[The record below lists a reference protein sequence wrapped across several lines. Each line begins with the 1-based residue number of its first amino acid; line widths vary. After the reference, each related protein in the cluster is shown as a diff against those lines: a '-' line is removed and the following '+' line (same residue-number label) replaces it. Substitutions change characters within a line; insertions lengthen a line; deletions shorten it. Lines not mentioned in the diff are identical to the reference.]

1 MKHEIV
7 VIGGGSAG
15 YAAAR
20 AATQAGAEVAIVDR
34 GPLGGLC
41 ILRGCMPSKAILR
54 SAEVAALMRRA
65 GEFGLLPVEARADLG
80 AIITRKERLVRD
92 FAQYRIEQLRAPQFT
107 LYQEPAWFLS
117 PRELQVGE
125 QVLQAKRFIIATGS
139 LPRHVPFPGLDEA
152 GYLTSDQALE
162 LRRQPSSLLVLG
174 GGAVAVELAQFFNR
188 INTRVTLVQ
197 RHHHILSWTDE
208 DLAHPVEERLRE
220 EGMEVYTGTQIHR
233 FTHQGELKTVHFSHA
248 GQEKSA
254 SAELILQALG
264 RRPCIDGLGL
274 EQAGVH
280 TEHGRIVVDAQLR
293 TSQPHIFAVGDVNGL
308 HEIVH
313 IAVQQGEV
321 AGHNAARPEEPA
333 RQVDERLHTQV
344 VFTDPQVA
352 SVGLSEKACQAE
364 DLPYLVA
371 SYPFADHG
379 KALCLG
385 EGYGL
390 VKLLCKP
397 DRGELIG
404 AHLTGPEAG
413 ELIHELVAVLYF
425 HGTVRD
431 LLHMPHYHPTLAEII
446 TYPAEELAAQLPQER
461 RV

>member
-1 MKHEIV
+1 MKHDVI

-20 AATQAGAEVAIVDR
+20 VAAAAGAGVAIVDR

-65 GEFGLLPVEARADLG
+65 GEFGLHPVEVGADLG
-80 AIITRKERLVRD
+80 AIISRKERLIRE
-92 FAQYRIEQLRAPQFT
+92 FAEYRIGQLRAPEFT
-107 LYQEPAWFLS
+107 LYEEQARFLS
-117 PRELQVGE
+117 PREVRVGD
-125 QVLQAKRFIIATGS
+125 QVLQANSFIIATGS
-139 LPRHVPFPGLDEA
+139 LPRHIPFPGLDEA

-162 LRRQPSSLLVLG
+162 LRRQPDSLLVLG
-174 GGAVAVELAQFFNR
+174 GGSVAVEFAQFFNR
-188 INTRVTLVQ
+188 IGTRVILVQ

-208 DLAHPVEERLRE
+208 DLARPVEEQFRE
-220 EGMEVYTGTQIHR
+220 ESMEVFTGTQIHR
-233 FTHQGELKTVHFSHA
+233 FAHQGDLKTVHFSHA

-274 EQAGVH
+274 EQAGVRV
-280 TEHGRIVVDAQLR
+280 EHGRIVVDAR
-293 TSQPHIFAVGDVNGL
+293 MCTSQPHIFAVGDVNGL

-313 IAVQQGEV
+313 IAIQQGVV
-321 AGHNAARPEEPA
+321 AGHNAARPEEET
-333 RQVDERLHTQV
+333 RQVDERLDAQV

-364 DLPYLVA
+364 DIPYLVA

-379 KALCLG
+379 KAMCLG
-385 EGYGL
+385 EIHGL
-390 VKLLCKP
+390 VKLLCRP
-397 DRGELIG
+397 DTGELIG
-404 AHLTGPEAG
+404 AHITGPEAA
-413 ELIHELVAVLYF
+413 ELIHELIAVMYF
-425 HGTVRD
+425 RGTVRD
-431 LLHMPHYHPTLAEII
+431 LLRMPHYHPTLAEIA
-446 TYPAEELAAQLPQER
+446 TYPAEELAGQLER